1 MLELMHTY
9 AAIES
14 DSNQSITICLTEG
27 VIHKVIDSCYS
38 YNRDYMAS

>member
-1 MLELMHTY
+1 MHTY
-9 AAIES
+9 DAIES

-27 VIHKVIDSCYS
+27 VINKIIDSCYS